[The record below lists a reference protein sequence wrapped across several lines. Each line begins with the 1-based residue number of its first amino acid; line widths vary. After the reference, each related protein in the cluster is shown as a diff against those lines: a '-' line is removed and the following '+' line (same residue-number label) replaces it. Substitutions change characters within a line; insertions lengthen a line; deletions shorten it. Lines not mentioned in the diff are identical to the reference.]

1 MTSVELYWA
10 NFYELMEKLNMED
23 DYEQFEE
30 LLENMFE
37 KQFSTKFQIN
47 WLDNHDW
54 RTGTKALHK
63 VPMMPYNTCIDTETL
78 WNT

>member
-47 WLDNHDW
+47 WLDNHD
-54 RTGTKALHK
+54 
-63 VPMMPYNTCIDTETL
+63 
-78 WNT
+78 